1 MFLTFFFGAFGA
13 IVAELLKRWQQWNE
27 MPEKRFF
34 ALFKSI
40 ELWSI
45 TLFLILLGGGV
56 GVFEGRKTHPID
68 YSLSFFVGVGAV
80 SIVRNFLSAMAAQ
93 GGPRAKRRR
102 LTRQLNRRRVDEGG
116 LIGKARSAKLEGGGE
131 TRFVPQAALETL
143 RRRREPVLEETERAL
158 QKTVR
163 LYPQN
168 AEAHY
173 ILGVLLKEV
182 GRLEEAGRAF
192 QEAIHLNLKNAEAQ
206 YNLGVMLKERGRFA
220 EAEQAFQEAIRLN
233 PQNAPIPNSGAG
245 SLPEPLGLEKLSS
258 LDEKAETNLRTA
270 IGWRDIF
277 N

>member
-40 ELWSI
+40 EFWSI

-56 GVFEGRKTHPID
+56 GVFEGRKTHPSD
-68 YSLSFFVGVGAV
+68 YSLCFFVGVGAV
-80 SIVRNFLSAMAAQ
+80 SIVRNFLSGMAAQ

-102 LTRQLNRRRVDEGG
+102 LTRRLNRRRVEESRY
-116 LIGKARSAKLEGGGE
+116 LH
-131 TRFVPQAALETL
+131 QATFETL
-143 RRRREPVLEETERAL
+143 TRRQEPVLEEAERAL

-168 AEAHY
+168 AEAQY
-173 ILGVLLKEV
+173 VLGVLLKEM

-192 QEAIHLNLKNAEAQ
+192 QEAIHLNLQNAEAH
-206 YNLGVMLKERGRFA
+206 YNLGVLLKERGQFA
-220 EAEQAFQEAIRLN
+220 EAERAFQEAIRLN
-233 PQNAPIPNSGAG
+233 PQNAPAPSGGAG
-245 SLPEPLGLEKLSS
+245 SLREPLVLEKLSS
-258 LDEKAETNLRTA
+258 LDEKADTNLRA
-270 IGWRDIF
+270 PIGWRDIF

>member
-13 IVAELLKRWQQWNE
+13 ILAELLKRWQQWNE

-40 ELWSI
+40 EFWSI

-68 YSLSFFVGVGAV
+68 YSLCFFVGVGAV
-80 SIVRNFLSAMAAQ
+80 SIVRNFLSGMAAQ

-102 LTRQLNRRRVDEGG
+102 LTKQLNRRRVDEGG
-116 LIGKARSAKLEGGGE
+116 LIGKGRSAKLAPEGE
-131 TRFVPQAALETL
+131 TRYLPQATFETL
-143 RRRREPVLEETERAL
+143 RRRQEPVLEEAERAL

-168 AEAHY
+168 AEAQY
-173 ILGVLLKEV
+173 VLGVLLKEM

-192 QEAIHLNLKNAEAQ
+192 QEAIHLNLQNAEAH
-206 YNLGVMLKERGRFA
+206 YNLGVLLKERGQFA
-220 EAEQAFQEAIRLN
+220 EAERAFQEAIRLN
-233 PQNAPIPNSGAG
+233 PQNAPAPSGGAG
-245 SLPEPLGLEKLSS
+245 SLREPLVLEKLSS
-258 LDEKAETNLRTA
+258 LDEKADTNLRTP

>member
-40 ELWSI
+40 EFWFI

-56 GVFEGRKTHPID
+56 GVFAGRKTNPID
-68 YSLSFFVGVGAV
+68 YSLCFLVGVGAV
-80 SIVRNFLSAMAAQ
+80 SILRNILSGMAAQ

-102 LTRQLNRRRVDEGG
+102 LARQLNRRQVDGG
-116 LIGKARSAKLEGGGE
+116 PSGKGQSAKLEPESE
-131 TRFVPQAALETL
+131 TRYVQQAALETL
-143 RRRREPVLEETERAL
+143 GRRQEPVLEETERAL
-158 QKTVR
+158 RKAVG
-163 LYPQN
+163 LFPQN

-192 QEAIHLNLKNAEAQ
+192 QKAIHLNLQNAEAH
-206 YNLGVMLKERGRFA
+206 YNLGVSLKERGQFA
-220 EAEQAFQEAIRLN
+220 EAERAFQEAIRLN
-233 PQNAPIPNSGAG
+233 PQNAPALNSGAG
-245 SLPEPLGLEKLSS
+245 SLREPLVLEKLSS
-258 LDEKAETNLRTA
+258 LDEKADTNLRTP